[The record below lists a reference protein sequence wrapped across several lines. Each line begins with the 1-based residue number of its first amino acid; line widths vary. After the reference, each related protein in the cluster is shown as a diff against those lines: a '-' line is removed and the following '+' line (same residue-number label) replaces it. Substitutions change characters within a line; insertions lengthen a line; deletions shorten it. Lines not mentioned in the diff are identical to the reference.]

1 MALTKVGKEG
11 ITGIDN
17 SSDATAITITSAEN
31 VGIGDSSPD
40 DKLTVYGGLARI
52 GTGDSNHIRM
62 GRNTSSGD
70 FEMQRTL
77 SGVTNQVFLKVK
89 EANNGNIILNE
100 GGGNV
105 MIGTTTEGD
114 VSADDLTIAS
124 SGNTGITIRAGTS
137 NSSSIYMSDATSGTG
152 EYAGYIAYSHNTN
165 SMTFGTSSATAMQI
179 YTNGMITKPLQPAF
193 CVNPSAVQYNN
204 AVGSTVTITLD
215 NERFDNNADFASN
228 TFTAPVTG
236 RYQFQAMMRYDDP
249 DRDADYHQLILNTSN
264 QVYVTTYDLGP
275 LAGDPNYWMFY
286 INVTVDMDASDT
298 AYLQFY
304 QYAGAAT
311 TDIATN
317 SFFSGH
323 LVC

>member
-31 VGIGDSSPD
+31 IGIGDSSPD

-105 MIGTTTEGD
+105 GIGTSSPDNLLHIKTTGSTPSIELEQD
-114 VSADDLTIAS
+114 
-124 SGNTGITIRAGTS
+124 AGTS
-137 NSSSIYMSDATSGTG
+137 YKALIKLAGNDLEIRGSSGSLEFYNGSQDGDSSALVMKADATG
-152 EYAGYIAYSHNTN
+152 A
-165 SMTFGTSSATAMQI
+165 
-179 YTNGMITKPLQPAF
+179 ITKPLQPAF
-193 CVNPSAVQYNN
+193 MAQLSGSQNNFAVASAV
-204 AVGSTVTITLD
+204 TVAFAA
-215 NERFDNNADFASN
+215 ERFDQNADYDTSN
-228 TFTAPVTG
+228 YTFTAPVTG
-236 RYQFQAMMRYDDP
+236 RYQINIGVNVTTLDSAASYYQIRLVTSNRSYYSTVDP
-249 DRDADYHQLILNTSN
+249 DFGQDNNYFELQLA
-264 QVYVTTYDLGP
+264 V
-275 LAGDPNYWMFY
+275 LA
-286 INVTVDMDASDT
+286 DMDASDT
-298 AYLQFY
+298 ALVQIY
-304 QYAGAAT
+304 QSNGT
-311 TDIATN
+311 QQSDIDGSSA
-317 SFFSGH
+317 FSGY
-323 LVC
+323 LVA